1 MKRTDHYLYDT
12 WKAIRQRCCNPN
24 CKAFKNYGGRGIYL
38 DPAWNDFWTFVTDMG
53 ERPEGFSI
61 ERIDNDGP
69 YAPWN
74 CKWASRLEQ
83 RNNTRPRHFEP
94 RIYNLRGRWELR
106 IKDRLVQVFETEKE
120 AIDGKR
126 QLLTNGTTT
135 HYRGCVGFDRGSW
148 TFRMNGEYHG
158 SWKDMEQ
165 ALKYQEQFIETRD
178 WMPFLCSCA
187 KCRGLKLKQ

>member
-12 WKAIRQRCCNPN
+12 WKAIRQRCCNPS

-38 DPAWNDFWTFVTDMG
+38 DPAWNDFWTFVADMG

-83 RNNTRPRHFEP
+83 RNNTRLRHFEP

-120 AIDGKR
+120 AIDGKQ
-126 QLLTNGTTT
+126 QLLANGTTT

-158 SWKDMEQ
+158 SWKDIEQ
-165 ALKYQEQFIETRD
+165 ALRYQKQFIETRD
-178 WMPFLCSCA
+178 WTPFLCSCA
-187 KCRGLKLKQ
+187 KCRGLKLKE